1 MIGNKG
7 GISTVEVAIPID
19 WSYYSDMRNRLFH
32 RPFFLTLPQIAIILV
47 IAAGIMVALN
57 LNRREQSGRLAGA
70 GEADLSQAITQESGR
85 NIELQATLA
94 YVESEDYVADYARN
108 EGGYLLPGERRVV
121 VTTID
126 EPEPPP
132 PPELALEPL
141 EHARPW
147 QAWWRLL
154 TDAPYPTR

>member
-1 MIGNKG
+1 MHKK
-7 GISTVEVAIPID
+7 
-19 WSYYSDMRNRLFH
+19 MFR
-32 RPFFLTLPQIAIILV
+32 RPFILTLPQLIVILV
-47 IAAGIMVALN
+47 IIGGIIVALD
-57 LNRREQSGRLAGA
+57 LNRREQSGRLAGI
-70 GEADLSQAITQESGR
+70 GEGDLAAAITAESVR
-85 NIELQATLA
+85 QIELNATRV

-108 EGGYLLPGERRVV
+108 EGGYLLPGEKRVV

-132 PPELALEPL
+132 RAEPVLEPL
-141 EHARPW
+141 EYARPW

>member
-1 MIGNKG
+1 MYK
-7 GISTVEVAIPID
+7 
-19 WSYYSDMRNRLFH
+19 RLF
-32 RPFFLTLPQIAIILV
+32 RSPFILTLPQLAAILI
-47 IAAGIMVALN
+47 IIGGIIVALD
-57 LNRREQSGRLAGA
+57 LNRREQSGRLVGV
-70 GEADLSQAITQESGR
+70 GEADLAQEIAHEQER
-85 NIELQATLA
+85 QRQLQATRV

-126 EPEPPP
+126 EPAAPPP
-132 PPELALEPL
+132 LEPQIEPL
-141 EHARPW
+141 EYARPW